1 VSKKHSGSFLTCPAC
16 RPYQYA
22 SAVLLLFVLFSVLL
36 AVFA

>member
-22 SAVLLLFVLFSVLL
+22 SALLLLL
-36 AVFA
+36 AALLAALLAFV